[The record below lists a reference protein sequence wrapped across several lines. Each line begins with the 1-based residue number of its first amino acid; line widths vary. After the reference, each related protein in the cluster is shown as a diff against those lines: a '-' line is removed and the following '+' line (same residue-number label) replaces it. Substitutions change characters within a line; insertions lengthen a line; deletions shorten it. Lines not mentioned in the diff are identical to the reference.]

1 MLLIGDPHLFF
12 RDSASVVCNTDKRS
26 ASIFD
31 FYGDGIGAGIYRIFH
46 KLFDDGSR
54 AFDNLACGDFINS
67 ILTE

>member
-12 RDSASVVCNTDKRS
+12 RNPAAVVRDADKRS

-31 FYGDGIGAGIYRIFH
+31 FYGDGIGAGVDRVFH